1 MAYVV
6 DMKNAVTLHDG
17 ATIDIE
23 VSGDG
28 PNLILPVNPIPIED
42 PQADEMRKW
51 GADPALGRNLVD
63 GLADIARVIAVDYEG
78 HVLATPKPETL
89 TPANVVADVLAIAD
103 AAGADRFAWY
113 GFSWLGVVGL
123 QLAAATDRLTG
134 IAMGGW
140 PPIDAPYAEML
151 KVTTAGWELATG
163 ARQSGGE
170 DEWASAYLEPDQQR
184 QFVTLYTALQS
195 FDDRAALRRIP
206 VAMPKV
212 CFVGANDEIQ
222 YGPSWGDVLVNLA
235 RPVIRG
241 RADLERLGWEVHV
254 LEGLD
259 HTSAMQAAVV
269 LPILRPWL
277 GRVSGAVAV

>member
-6 DMKNAVTLHDG
+6 GMRNSVTLHDG
-17 ATIDIE
+17 NTIGVE
-23 VSGDG
+23 VCGDG
-28 PNLILPVNPIPIED
+28 PYLILPVNPVPIEG

-51 GADPALGRNLVD
+51 GADPAIGRNLID
-63 GLADIARVIAVDYEG
+63 GLADVARVIAVDYEG

-89 TPANVVADVLAIAD
+89 TPTNVVADVLAIAD

-123 QLAAATDRLTG
+123 QLAVATHRLTG

-151 KVTTAGWELATG
+151 NVTTAGWELATG

-195 FDDRAALRRIP
+195 FDDRAALERIP
-206 VAMPKV
+206 AALPKV
-212 CFVGANDEIQ
+212 CFVGANDEIR

-235 RPVIRG
+235 QPVIRG
-241 RADLERLGWEVHV
+241 RDALERLGWEVHV
-254 LEGLD
+254 LNGLD
-259 HTSAMQAAVV
+259 HTSAMQATAV

-277 GRVSGAVAV
+277 GRVADTVTV